1 MTNTGKR
8 GRKVIETP
16 DSASQSSTMQK
27 TRKRQKP
34 KIIYR
39 QVYRELINVSQRRS
53 FEGTKRTDYSLSDQ
67 IAAAPENRDQ
77 QDVHTKRN
85 SKPPNRS

>member
-1 MTNTGKR
+1 MRNTGKR

-16 DSASQSSTMQK
+16 DSASQSSAMQK

-67 IAAAPENRDQ
+67 IAAAPENRDR